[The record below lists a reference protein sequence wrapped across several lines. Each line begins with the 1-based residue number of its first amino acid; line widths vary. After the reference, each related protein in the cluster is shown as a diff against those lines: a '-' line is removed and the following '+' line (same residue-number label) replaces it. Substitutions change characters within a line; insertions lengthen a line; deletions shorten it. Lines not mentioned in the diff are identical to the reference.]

1 MLVKRFDIF
10 PLGYLEPNDNN
21 SQRHV
26 VVVRLET
33 EDGTVGW
40 GETVTIMREPTF
52 AVAAL
57 LRYGL
62 ADVVVGRDPLDSEA
76 IWDALRE
83 QVWWYGN
90 TGGIAAFAI
99 SALDM
104 ALWDLKGKLLRLPL
118 YALLGGKRQD
128 RLPACASSHPK
139 ASTIDAMAEE
149 LAGHIQRGFKI
160 VKVGFGKKGH
170 ANLGVDE
177 ERDVN
182 FVRAVRE
189 AIGPEAGFIV
199 DVGAKVRWDIPTA
212 IRRAQRFGP
221 YRLHWIEDPF
231 PPTNLDGY
239 RSLRA
244 AVPDLRIAT
253 GERWF
258 TVDGY
263 HALFDAG
270 LTDVV
275 LIDPGRAEGVTGCT
289 KAIQL
294 AAQHNVAFDAH
305 SWSTA
310 INTAASIHLS
320 LTAPLPTLFELKPT
334 ESAMHHEL
342 VRNPV
347 AQHDGWITA
356 PEGYGLG
363 ADVIEDTVHKYA
375 LPMP

>member
-1 MLVKRFDIF
+1 MHIKSIDVF
-10 PLGYLEPNDNN
+10 PVGYVEPNDAN

-26 VVVRLET
+26 VIVRLEAS
-33 EDGTVGW
+33 DGTVGW
-40 GETVTIMREPTF
+40 GECVTIMREPTF

-57 LRYGL
+57 LKYGL
-62 ADVVVGRDPLDSEA
+62 ADVVKDKDPFDIDTL
-76 IWDALRE
+76 WDAMRE

-99 SALDM
+99 SAVDM
-104 ALWDLKGKLLRLPL
+104 ALWDLKGKLLKLPL
-118 YALLGGKRQD
+118 YVMLGGKKQE
-128 RLPACASSHPK
+128 RLPVCASSHPK
-139 ASTIDAMAEE
+139 AATIEEMATE
-149 LAGHIQRGFKI
+149 LGGHIKHGYQS

-170 ANLGVDE
+170 ANLGLNED
-177 ERDVN
+177 RDVT
-182 FVRAVRE
+182 FVKTVRE

-199 DVGAKVRWDIPTA
+199 DVGAKVRWDIPTT
-212 IRRAQRFGP
+212 IKRAQLFRP
-221 YRLHWIEDPF
+221 YDLLWIEDPF
-231 PPTNLDGY
+231 PPTNPSGY

-244 AVPDLRIAT
+244 AVPELRIAT
-253 GERWF
+253 GERYF
-258 TVDGY
+258 TLDAY
-263 HALFDAG
+263 NQLFDAG

-275 LIDPGRAEGVTGCT
+275 LIDPGRAEGVTGAYR
-289 KAIQL
+289 AIQL

-347 AQHDGWITA
+347 GHHDGWITA
-356 PEGYGLG
+356 PEGCGLG
-363 ADVIEDTVHKYA
+363 ADVIEDVVHKYA
-375 LPMP
+375 LPM